1 MRSVTRHRIRILF
14 LLLVL
19 IGSTGSAWAW
29 PGRVL
34 EIASSQVLVIKTEQE
49 VKRVSLF
56 GVDSVPKGHP
66 HQAQVQRCIKNEL
79 APLNRVEVVPVQG
92 HQAHVYIEG
101 DGQNL
106 AEELIRAGYAWVDR
120 ADCGTRICRFWRS
133 LEAQA
138 RQEHRGLWAEPSF
151 PVGK

>member
-1 MRSVTRHRIRILF
+1 MTRHRIQILF

-19 IGSTGSAWAW
+19 IGSTASAWAW

-34 EIASSQVLVIKTEQE
+34 EIASSQVLVIKTGQE
-49 VKRVSLF
+49 VKRVNLF
-56 GVDSVPKGHP
+56 GVDSVPEGHP
-66 HQAQVQRCIKNEL
+66 HQAQVQRFIKNEL
-79 APLNRVEVVPVQG
+79 APLNRVEIVPVQG
-92 HQAHVYIEG
+92 DQAHVYIEG

-120 ADCGTRICRFWRS
+120 ADCDRRICGFWRD

-138 RQEHRGLWAEPSF
+138 QREQRGLWSEPSF